1 MALSV
6 LKVRT
11 SPPGP
16 EPAMRVCAGKGVSVR
31 ETIGTQKKN
40 RNGLREELDE
50 VIVDRQCTQRSIR
63 KNMATVHPNHSA
75 FPLILTNIMAEIC
88 KTARLRKKIVAKS
101 SRPKWLI
108 GG

>member
-11 SPPGP
+11 NPLGP
-16 EPAMRVCAGKGVSVR
+16 EPAMMVCAGRVGLNVT
-31 ETIGTQKKN
+31 ETTGTQQKN
-40 RNGLREELDE
+40 QNGIRGELDE

-63 KNMATVHPNHSA
+63 KNMATVHPNHSP
-75 FPLILTNIMAEIC
+75 FPLALTNIMAEIC

-101 SRPKWLI
+101 SHPKW
-108 GG
+108 